1 MAVNVDTVYQTVLS
15 TLNKEQRGYV
25 TPQEFNL
32 FAEQAQLDIFE
43 QYFYDINQFGRLH
56 GNSTEYSDMLNI
68 LEEKISIFEAFNQ
81 DVNMGAG
88 GGVGTLP
95 ANYRLGDLMY
105 KQSTDRPYVT
115 IEHINKGN
123 LRKIQSSPL
132 TTPNLIRP
140 AYIKTSETQIQVFP
154 ITITSSVT
162 CNIIAK
168 PTAPNWGYV
177 MVYGEALYNSATS
190 VNFQLHQSE
199 EVALVEK
206 ILEFAGLSTKEVQT
220 YQIANQEEM
229 QTIQQEKQ

>member
-1 MAVNVDTVYQTVLS
+1 MAVSVDTVYQTVLS

-56 GNSTEYSDMLNI
+56 GNSTEYSDMLDI
-68 LEEKISIFEAFNQ
+68 LEEKLSIFESPPVAVVMANT
-81 DVNMGAG
+81 
-88 GGVGTLP
+88 GVGTLP
-95 ANYRLGDLMY
+95 ANYRLGNVIHTTSGVARIVEKL
-105 KQSTDRPYVT
+105 
-115 IEHINKGN
+115 NK
-123 LRKIQSSPL
+123 KDIQVLEMSPL

-140 AYIKTSETQIQVFP
+140 AYTRTSETTIQLYP
-154 ITITSSVT
+154 STIISAITCDTV
-162 CNIIAK
+162 AR

-177 MVYGEALYNSATS
+177 MVYGEALYNAATS

-199 EVALVEK
+199 EIALVEK
-206 ILEFAGLSTKEVQT
+206 ILELAGLSTKEVQM

>member
-43 QYFYDINQFGRLH
+43 QYFYDINQFGRQH
-56 GNSTEYSDMLNI
+56 GNSTEYSDMLTI
-68 LEEKISIFEAFNQ
+68 LEEKISIFESVPQSVTMANT
-81 DVNMGAG
+81 GI
-88 GGVGTLP
+88 GTLP
-95 ANYRLGDLMY
+95 ANYRLGSVIHTASGVSRIVEKLSKKDI
-105 KQSTDRPYVT
+105 T
-115 IEHINKGN
+115 I
-123 LRKIQSSPL
+123 IQSSPL

-140 AYIKTSETQIQVFP
+140 AYTRTTETTIQLYP
-154 ITITSSVT
+154 ASIIAGIT
-162 CNIIAK
+162 CNIIAR

-177 MVYGEALYNSATS
+177 MVYGEALYNAATS
-190 VNFQLHQSE
+190 TNFQLASSE

-206 ILEFAGLSTKEVQT
+206 ILELASLSTKEMQM
-220 YQIANQEEM
+220 YQVANQEEM

>member
-1 MAVNVDTVYQTVLS
+1 MAVSVDTVYQTVLS

-56 GNSTEYSDMLNI
+56 GNNTEYSDMLNI
-68 LEEKISIFEAFNQ
+68 LEEKLSIFEQFNQ
-81 DVNMGAG
+81 DVNMGN

-105 KQSTDRPYVT
+105 KQNADRPYVT

-132 TTPNLIRP
+132 TEPNLIRP
-140 AYIKTSETQIQVFP
+140 VYIKTSETQIQVYP
-154 ITITSSVT
+154 ITITSGVT
-162 CNIIAK
+162 CNLVSK
-168 PTAPNWGYV
+168 PVAPNWGYV
-177 MVYGEALYNSATS
+177 MVYGEALYNAPTS
-190 VNFQLHQSE
+190 VDFQLHQSE
-199 EVALVEK
+199 EIALVEK

>member
-56 GNSTEYSDMLNI
+56 GNSTEYSDMLTI
-68 LEEKISIFEAFNQ
+68 LEEKISIFESVPQTVVMANT
-81 DVNMGAG
+81 GI
-88 GGVGTLP
+88 GTLP
-95 ANYRLGDLMY
+95 ANYRLG
-105 KQSTDRPYVT
+105 SVIHTASGVSRIV
-115 IEHINKGN
+115 
-123 LRKIQSSPL
+123 QSSPL

-140 AYIKTSETQIQVFP
+140 AYTRTTETTIQLYP
-154 ITITSSVT
+154 ASIIAGIT
-162 CNIIAK
+162 CNIIAR
-168 PTAPNWGYV
+168 PAAPNWGYV
-177 MVYGEALYNSATS
+177 MVYGEALYNSVTS
-190 VNFQLHQSE
+190 TNFQLASSE

-206 ILEFAGLSTKEVQT
+206 ILELASLSTKEMQM
-220 YQIANQEEM
+220 YQVANQEEM

>member
-68 LEEKISIFEAFNQ
+68 LEEKISIFEGVPVT
-81 DVNMGAG
+81 VNMANTGI
-88 GGVGTLP
+88 GTLP
-95 ANYRLGDLMY
+95 TNYRLGNVIHTSNGVSRIVEKL
-105 KQSTDRPYVT
+105 
-115 IEHINKGN
+115 NK
-123 LRKIQSSPL
+123 KSIQMLEMSPL

-140 AYIKTSETQIQVFP
+140 AYTRTSETTIQLYPASIITGITCDVISKP
-154 ITITSSVT
+154 I
-162 CNIIAK
+162 
-168 PTAPNWGYV
+168 APNWGYV
-177 MVYGEALYNSATS
+177 MVFGEALYNSTTS
-190 VNFQLHQSE
+190 INFQLHQSE

-220 YQIANQEEM
+220 YQIANQEEI

>member
-68 LEEKISIFEAFNQ
+68 LEEKISIFEGVPVT
-81 DVNMGAG
+81 VNMANTGI
-88 GGVGTLP
+88 GTLP
-95 ANYRLGDLMY
+95 TNYRLGNVIHTSNGVSRIVEKL
-105 KQSTDRPYVT
+105 
-115 IEHINKGN
+115 NK
-123 LRKIQSSPL
+123 KSIQMLEMSPL

-140 AYIKTSETQIQVFP
+140 AYTRTSETTIQLYP
-154 ITITSSVT
+154 ASIITGITCDVIS
-162 CNIIAK
+162 K

-177 MVYGEALYNSATS
+177 MVFGEALYNSTTS
-190 VNFQLHQSE
+190 INFQLHQSE

>member
-68 LEEKISIFEAFNQ
+68 LEEKISIFEGVPVT
-81 DVNMGAG
+81 VNMANTGI
-88 GGVGTLP
+88 GTLP
-95 ANYRLGDLMY
+95 TNYRLGNVIHTSNGVSRIVEKL
-105 KQSTDRPYVT
+105 
-115 IEHINKGN
+115 NK
-123 LRKIQSSPL
+123 KSIQMLEMSPL

-140 AYIKTSETQIQVFP
+140 AYTRTSETTIQLYPASIITGITCDVISKP
-154 ITITSSVT
+154 I
-162 CNIIAK
+162 
-168 PTAPNWGYV
+168 APNWGYV
-177 MVYGEALYNSATS
+177 MVFGEALYNSTTS
-190 VNFQLHQSE
+190 INFQLHQSE

>member
-68 LEEKISIFEAFNQ
+68 LEEKISIFEGVPVT
-81 DVNMGAG
+81 VNMANTGI
-88 GGVGTLP
+88 GTLP
-95 ANYRLGDLMY
+95 TNYRLGNVIHTSNGVSRIVEKL
-105 KQSTDRPYVT
+105 
-115 IEHINKGN
+115 NK
-123 LRKIQSSPL
+123 KSIQMLEMSPL

-140 AYIKTSETQIQVFP
+140 AYTRTSETTIQLYP
-154 ITITSSVT
+154 ASIITGITCDVIS
-162 CNIIAK
+162 K
-168 PTAPNWGYV
+168 PVAPNWGYV
-177 MVYGEALYNSATS
+177 MVFGEALYNSTTS
-190 VNFQLHQSE
+190 INFQLHQSE

-229 QTIQQEKQ
+229 QTIQQEKS